1 MKDSL
6 IFKSLYLKKW
16 NVSKKNLT
24 ANMLLY
30 YLMLFLKPPLYKK
43 YNSINMNKS
52 LERSLI
58 LKWIDSMGVYFSVWP
73 PPPPKKND
81 QIACWGKKI
90 IKRGWKKKC
99 IFFPHLVKSMHI
111 FSPIDLKYKLWQ
123 ISIGEKISIKKGG
136 GKNMNCKFKIHPW

>member
-1 MKDSL
+1 MKFTGGGGGAIGVAPELWNLNFDKGAPKKMFCQKKVYLINRNSRAVKDSL

-58 LKWIDSMGVYFSVWP
+58 LK
-73 PPPPKKND
+73 
-81 QIACWGKKI
+81 
-90 IKRGWKKKC
+90 
-99 IFFPHLVKSMHI
+99 
-111 FSPIDLKYKLWQ
+111 
-123 ISIGEKISIKKGG
+123 
-136 GKNMNCKFKIHPW
+136 